1 MARTWPVT
9 LRKRLMLSALDALG
23 RPLATVFGRGRD
35 PGATDIRKILV
46 VELWQIGDVVLATP
60 VLQRLRELYPGA
72 TVTLLAKPHAI
83 ELLEGTAL
91 VDEIIPYDFPW
102 TARTGKYR
110 PGRYDRKALTRL
122 LGDLRARRF
131 DVSLDCRMDLRS
143 NILTRIIGARRR
155 IGYDFGG
162 GGFLLTD
169 ALPPPPAQR
178 HKIDDWL
185 ALLEPL
191 SGDSGNE
198 TADNPEPLLRVTD
211 AERENARLNL
221 QALGLSEDNVLIGIH
236 PGASYEAKRWP
247 AESFGE
253 VGSALASRH
262 SADLIVF
269 VDPAGYGA
277 GIRLTSDAAFVR
289 TSLREMMALMTHCD
303 LLLCNDSGP
312 MHIAAALGVPVVAVF
327 QTGSPVTYGP
337 RGLNDSVVG
346 EGAGWGQ
353 TSPVDA
359 SEVLAVADARLRT
372 IHAQRATRTGN
383 NA

>member
-1 MARTWPVT
+1 
-9 LRKRLMLSALDALG
+9 MLSALDAVG
-23 RPLATVFGRGRD
+23 RPLAMVFRGGRD
-35 PGATDIRKILV
+35 PHEKDIRKILV

-60 VLQRLRELYPGA
+60 VLRRLRELYPGA
-72 TVTLLAKPHAI
+72 TVTLLAKPHAV
-83 ELLEGTAL
+83 ELLEGTSL

-110 PGRYDRKALTRL
+110 PGRYDRRTLTRL
-122 LGDLRARRF
+122 LKDLRAQRF

-169 ALPPPPAQR
+169 ALPSPPAER

-191 SGDSGNE
+191 SGDSGNQ

-211 AERENARLNL
+211 DERETARLNL
-221 QALGLSEDNVLIGIH
+221 HALGFSEDNLLIGIH
-236 PGASYEAKRWP
+236 PGASHESKRWP
-247 AESFGE
+247 AERFGE

-262 SADLIVF
+262 SAHLIVF
-269 VDPAGYGA
+269 VDPGGYGA
-277 GIRLTSDAAFVR
+277 DIRLASDVAFVR

-327 QTGSPVTYGP
+327 QTGSPATYGP
-337 RGLNDSVVG
+337 RGLKNTVVG
-346 EGAGWGQ
+346 EGAGWGR
-353 TSPVDA
+353 TLPVDA
-359 SEVLAVADARLRT
+359 GEVLALADARLRT
-372 IHAQRATRTGN
+372 IRFQRATRTGN
-383 NA
+383 SA